1 MTIYWLKIDRFFY
14 YLCNMDIT
22 EKNKYKSDFKR
33 ELDKFA
39 DKLKKY
45 VSTDNGDWSVKGFI
59 DVYKNIYTIS
69 SDTKIVSKILEIH
82 IFPQILQFADSID
95 YKIILAE
102 KQNWY
107 PDLTFVHKKNDE
119 VKFAV
124 DIKTTFRRNDKTAGF
139 TLGSHGGYFK
149 ERDKDKN
156 IQFPY
161 NQYTWHYCLGVI
173 YTRTDVSEDLSETE
187 IYQIEDLQEEY
198 ETPNKKVGK
207 REVTTVKNLKSIT
220 SVIKDFDFF
229 ASEKWKIASDK
240 QGSGNTANI
249 GSIVDIADLKNEN
262 GIFSKLGEKWFDE
275 YWINRGSATL
285 IRDGKPVKITTLKD
299 FLEFKG
305 RTDLWK
311 MIVEKTTKKKTKWK
325 WLFHL

>member
-1 MTIYWLKIDRFFY
+1 
-14 YLCNMDIT
+14 MDLT
-22 EKNKYKSDFKR
+22 EKNKYKADFKK

-39 DKLKKY
+39 DKLEKY
-45 VSTDNGDWSVKGFI
+45 VSTDNGDWTVKGFI

-107 PDLTFVHKKNDE
+107 PDLTLVNKKNDA
-119 VKFAV
+119 VKFAI

-149 ERDKDKN
+149 ERDKSKN

-161 NQYTWHYCLGVI
+161 SQYTGHYCLGVI
-173 YTRTDVSEDLSETE
+173 YTRTDVTEDLSETE
-187 IYQIEDLQEEY
+187 IFQVQDLEEEY
-198 ETPNKKVGK
+198 ETPNKKVGQRK
-207 REVTTVKNLKSIT
+207 VTTVKNLKSIT

-229 ASEKWKIASDK
+229 AAEKWKIASDK

-249 GSIVDIADLKNEN
+249 GSIFDIADLKNEN
-262 GIFSKLGEKWFDE
+262 GIFSQLGEEWFDE
-275 YWINRGSATL
+275 YWINHGSATMVK
-285 IRDGKPVKITTLKD
+285 DGKAVKITTLKD

-305 RTDLWK
+305 KTDLWEK
-311 MIVEKTTKKKTKWK
+311 IVARTSKKKTK
-325 WLFHL
+325 

>member
-1 MTIYWLKIDRFFY
+1 MNIQD
-14 YLCNMDIT
+14 
-22 EKNKYKSDFKR
+22 KNKYKSDFKKN
-33 ELDKFA
+33 LDEFA
-39 DKLKKY
+39 DKLEKC
-45 VSTDNGDWSVKGFI
+45 VSTDNGDWTIKGFI

-82 IFPQILQFADSID
+82 IFPQILQFADSIG

-107 PDLTFVHKKNDE
+107 PDLTFIHKKKDE

-124 DIKTTFRRNDKTAGF
+124 DIKTTFRRNNKTAGF
-139 TLGSHGGYFK
+139 TLGSHGSYFK

-161 NQYTWHYCLGVI
+161 NQYLGHYCLGVI
-173 YTRTDVSEDLSETE
+173 YTRTDVSENLAETE
-187 IYQIEDLQEEY
+187 IFQVQELQEKY
-198 ETPNKKVGK
+198 EKSNLKVGE
-207 REVTTVKNLKSIT
+207 REVTSVKNLKSIT

-229 ASEKWKIASDK
+229 AAEKWKIASDK

-249 GSIVDIADLKNEN
+249 GSIFDIDDLKNEN
-262 GIFSKLGEKWFDE
+262 GIFSNLGEQWFDE
-275 YWINRGSATL
+275 YWINHGTATMMKE
-285 IRDGKPVKITTLKD
+285 GKTKKITTLKD

-305 RTDLWK
+305 RTDLWEK
-311 MIVEKTTKKKTKWK
+311 IVTRTNNKKKK
-325 WLFHL
+325 